1 MRRRIGTRAAL
12 AIGLLAATAAF
23 AGSDSF
29 SVSGLRCEY
38 AKNPLGVDAPH
49 PRLSWVLASGERG
62 QRQSAY
68 QILVASTQSKAD
80 AGQGDLWD
88 SGKVASSQSTQVP
101 YQGNA
106 LRSRQQCFWKVR
118 SWDRQGRASAY
129 SETARWEMGLL
140 SKSDWQ
146 AEWIGYTAG
155 WSGRALYFRKDFE
168 LEKPIR
174 QARAYVAG
182 LGYYELHLNGRRVG
196 DHVLDPSFTDY
207 AKRVEYVT
215 YDVTEFLARGGN
227 AVGVIAGNGWYGA
240 PKVLVQLEVTYA
252 DGSTAEIYTHPM
264 NFDPDWRI
272 GVGPIVGNTVYD
284 GEIYDARLEKDGWD
298 RAGGDRTPPPDRTE
312 GWVTAVAAEP
322 PAGRLV
328 AQSVEPIKI
337 IETIRAKSVS
347 EPKPG
352 IFVFDTGQNIA
363 GWAALRVRGER
374 GTQVKLKFSEVLAD
388 DGTVNQENLR
398 KAAATDIYTLRGG
411 GTGGE
416 DEQWEPRFTYHG
428 FRYIQVE
435 GYPGRPTLDS
445 VLPKVVRT
453 SVQPNGLVETSSELI
468 NRIQKMVWWTEA
480 SNMHSVPTDCP
491 QRDERMGWMNDLTV
505 RAEEAIYN
513 FDVSRFFSK
522 FVNDVADAQAD
533 DGTITDTAPRR
544 WGRRPADPV
553 STSYLLLSWLPYQ
566 HYGDLRTIEEHYSGF
581 AAWVHYLEGRTKNG
595 IVPYGSWGD
604 WSPPAEF
611 GNPVGSP
618 VSRDTPLPLMSTGY
632 LYYDSR
638 LLADMARAL
647 NRKDDEAKYTAL
659 AERTSAA
666 FNREFWREDVGGY
679 GANNQAANAFALELG
694 LVPKDRVSRVVENL
708 VKDVRAHGTHL
719 TTGNLCTKYVLEMLA
734 EHGHAEL
741 AYALAAQTTYPS
753 WGFMLSK
760 GATTVWERWELM
772 TGGAMN
778 SHNHPMLGS
787 VSAWF
792 YKYLAGIRSDPAGP
806 GFQRFFV
813 RPYAV
818 KDLNWVK
825 AEYTSMYGVIR
836 GAWRRDADGFK
847 LNVTVPVNSVATVFV
862 PASDA
867 RRVTESGVP
876 LEKAEGVK
884 WLRNENGSVV
894 LEVGSGNYEFVVR

>member
-1 MRRRIGTRAAL
+1 MRGRSRTRAAL
-12 AIGLLAATAAF
+12 AIGLLAVTAVF

-29 SVSGLRCEY
+29 SVSALRCEY
-38 AKNPLGVDAPH
+38 AKNPLGVDALH
-49 PRLSWVLASGERG
+49 PRLSWVLVSSERG

-68 QILVASTQSKAD
+68 QILVASTQAKAD

-88 SGKVASSQSTQVP
+88 SGKVASGQSTQVP
-101 YQGNA
+101 YRGKV
-106 LRSRQQCFWKVR
+106 LSSRQRCYWKVR

-129 SETARWEMGLL
+129 SETAHWEMGLL

-155 WSGRALYFRKDFE
+155 WSGRALYFRKDFQ
-168 LEKPIR
+168 LDKPIR

-215 YDVTEFLARGGN
+215 YDVTEFLARGDN
-227 AVGVIAGNGWYGA
+227 AVGVIAGNGWYGT

-252 DGSTAEIYTHPM
+252 DGSAAKIYTHPM

-272 GVGPIVGNTVYD
+272 GVGPIVSNTVYD
-284 GEIYDARLEKDGWD
+284 GEIYDARLEKEGWD
-298 RAGGDRTPPPDRTE
+298 RAGGDRTAPPDRTE

-328 AQSVEPIKI
+328 AQSVEPIKV

-374 GTQVKLKFSEVLAD
+374 GTQVRLKFSEVLAD

-398 KAAATDIYTLRGG
+398 KASATDVYTLRGG
-411 GTGGE
+411 GIGGE

-435 GYPGRPTLDS
+435 GYPGRPTLDN

-453 SVQPNGLVETSSELI
+453 SVQPNGVVETSSELI

-513 FDVSRFFSK
+513 FDVSRFFAK

-581 AAWVHYLEGRTKNG
+581 AAWVHYLESRTKNG

-638 LLADMARAL
+638 LLADMAHTL
-647 NRKDDEAKYTAL
+647 GRKDDEAKYTAL

-679 GANNQAANAFALELG
+679 GANNQAANALALELG
-694 LVPKDRVSRVVENL
+694 LVRKDRVARVVENL
-708 VKDVRAHGTHL
+708 VQDVRAHGNHL

-741 AYALAAQTTYPS
+741 AYSLATQTTYPS

-792 YKYLAGIRSDPAGP
+792 YKYLAGIRPDPAGP

-813 RPYAV
+813 QPYAV
-818 KDLNWVK
+818 KDLDWVK
-825 AEYTSMYGVIR
+825 AEYTSMYGAIR

-867 RRVTESGVP
+867 KRVTESGVA
-876 LEKAEGVK
+876 LGKAEGVK
-884 WLRNENGSVV
+884 WLRSENGSVV
-894 LEVGSGNYEFVVR
+894 LEVGSGNYEFAVR

>member
-1 MRRRIGTRAAL
+1 MRGIQTAL
-12 AIGLLAATAAF
+12 ALGLLAATALS
-23 AGSDSF
+23 AGPEAL
-29 SVSGLRCEY
+29 SVGALHCEY
-38 AKNPLGVDAPH
+38 AKNPLGIDALH
-49 PRLSWVLASGERG
+49 PRLSWVLSSNERG

-68 QILVASTQSKAD
+68 QILVASTQAKAD

-88 SGKVASSQSTQVP
+88 SGKMASSQSTQVP
-101 YQGNA
+101 YQGKP
-106 LRSRQQCFWKVR
+106 LSSRQRCYWKVR
-118 SWDRQGRASAY
+118 AWDRQGRLSAY
-129 SETARWEMGLL
+129 SDAARWEMGLL
-140 SKSDWQ
+140 SRSDWK

-155 WSGRALYFRKDFE
+155 WSGRALYFRKDFK

-207 AKRVEYVT
+207 SKHVEYVT
-215 YDVTEFLARGGN
+215 YDVTEFLTQGDN
-227 AVGVIAGNGWYGA
+227 AVGVIAGNGWYGT
-240 PKVLVQLEVTYA
+240 PKALVQLEVTYA
-252 DGSTAEIYTHPM
+252 DGSTAKIYTHPM
-264 NFDPDWRI
+264 NFEPDWRI
-272 GVGPIVGNTVYD
+272 GVGAIVSNTVYD
-284 GEIYDARLEKDGWD
+284 GEVYDARLEKDGWD
-298 RAGGDRTPPPDRTE
+298 RPGGNQTPLSDRTE

-328 AQSVEPIKI
+328 AQSVEPIKVM
-337 IETIRAKSVS
+337 ETLRAKSVS

-352 IFVFDTGQNIA
+352 VFVFDTGQNIA

-374 GTQVKLKFSEVLAD
+374 GTEVRLKFAEVLAE

-398 KAAATDIYTLRGG
+398 KAAATDVYTLRGG
-411 GTGGE
+411 GE
-416 DEQWEPRFTYHG
+416 EQWEPHFTYHG

-435 GYPGRPTLDS
+435 GYPGRPALDS

-453 SVQPNGLVETSSELI
+453 SVQANGTVETSSELI

-522 FVNDVADAQAD
+522 FVDDVADTQAQ

-566 HYGDLRTIEEHYSGF
+566 HYGDLRTIEEHYAGF
-581 AAWVHYLEGRTKNG
+581 EAWVHYLESRTQNG
-595 IVPYGSWGD
+595 VVDYGSWGD

-611 GNPVGSP
+611 GNPAGSP
-618 VSRDTPLPLMSTGY
+618 ASRDTPLPLMSTGY
-632 LYYDSR
+632 LYYDAR

-647 NRKDDEAKYTAL
+647 GRKDDAARYTAL
-659 AERTSAA
+659 AERTAAA
-666 FNREFWREDVGGY
+666 FDREFWHEDLGGY
-679 GANNQAANAFALELG
+679 GANNQAANALALWLG
-694 LVPKDRVSRVVENL
+694 LAPKERTPRVLENL
-708 VKDVRAHGTHL
+708 VKDVRAHGNHL
-719 TTGNLCTKYVLEMLA
+719 TTGNLCTKYVLDVLA
-734 EHGHAEL
+734 EHGYADL
-741 AYALAAQTTYPS
+741 AYTIAAQTTYPS

-792 YKYLAGIRSDPAGP
+792 YKYVAGIRPDPSGP
-806 GFQRFFV
+806 GFKRFYIQ
-813 RPYAV
+813 PSAI
-818 KDLNWVK
+818 KELDWVK

-836 GAWRRDADGFK
+836 CAWRRDADGFR
-847 LNVTVPVNSVATVFV
+847 LNVTVPVNSAATVFL
-862 PASDA
+862 PAGDA
-867 RRVTESGVP
+867 RQVTESGAP
-876 LEKAEGVK
+876 LNKSAGVQ
-884 WLRNENGSVV
+884 WLRSENGSVV
-894 LEVGSGNYEFVVR
+894 LEVGSGSYEFVVR